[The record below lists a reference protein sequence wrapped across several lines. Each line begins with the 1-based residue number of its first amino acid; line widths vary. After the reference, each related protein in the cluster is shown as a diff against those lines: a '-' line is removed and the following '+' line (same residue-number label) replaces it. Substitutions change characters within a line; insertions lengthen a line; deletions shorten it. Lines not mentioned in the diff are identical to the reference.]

1 MELSWIGVAL
11 VFGLL
16 ARQLGQ
22 APLLGF
28 LLAGFALA
36 ALGVDPGPALDDLAN
51 VGVLLLLFAIG
62 LKLDIPSLLRPH
74 IFAASLLHTAAMVLL
89 GGALIAV
96 PVALGIGPFAG
107 LSLEAIAVLG
117 LFTAFS
123 STLFVI
129 KVLEERENMSA
140 LYGRVIIG
148 FLVMQDLVAVGLLAA
163 SKGVLPSPWAL
174 ALFALLPLRHAL
186 GRVLDWCGHRELL
199 ILAGLSLTL
208 GGAALFDLVGLK
220 ADLGALVAG
229 ALVSKAPKAKELAG
243 ALLGL
248 KDLLLVGF
256 FLTIGLAGLPSLEG
270 AAVALGLL
278 LLLPLKL
285 LLFLALM
292 LAFGLRGRSALLA
305 ALGLTPYSEF
315 GLIIAAMAVSKGYL
329 DASWLVTLA
338 VAMGLSFVPLSLLN
352 SRAFD
357 LYRRLR
363 ARLGRWQRERLI
375 PAERPVPVADA
386 TAFVFG
392 MGRIGSNAYDALRG
406 HIGDTVVGFDV
417 DGALVEAHRQAGRR
431 VHEESATD
439 ADFWERLRVDREQVS
454 MVVLALHSH
463 EEHLVA
469 IRQLRLEG
477 FCGHVAATAKFDDE
491 ASELER
497 CGADFVFHISR
508 DAGPALAQEAMRR
521 VGLGASPPEPGAQQP
536 RLA

>member
-28 LLAGFALA
+28 LLAGFALS
-36 ALGVDPGPALDDLAN
+36 ALGVDPGPALDQLAN

-62 LKLDIPSLLRPH
+62 LKLDLPALLRPH

-89 GGALIAV
+89 GGALIAI
-96 PVALGIGPFAG
+96 PVALGLGPFAG
-107 LSLEAIAVLG
+107 LSIEAIALLG

-129 KVLEERENMSA
+129 KILEERGNMGA

-163 SKGVLPSPWAL
+163 SKGVLPSPWAF
-174 ALFALLPLRHAL
+174 ALLALLPLRGVL

-199 ILAGLSLTL
+199 VLAGLSLTL

-256 FLTIGLAGLPSLEG
+256 FLTIGLAGLPSVEG
-270 AAVALGLL
+270 AVVALGLL
-278 LLLPLKL
+278 LILPLKA
-285 LLFLALM
+285 LLFLVLL

-305 ALGLTPYSEF
+305 SLGLTPYSEF

-329 DASWLVTLA
+329 DPSWLVTLA
-338 VAMGLSFVPLSLLN
+338 VAMGLSFIPLSLMN
-352 SRAFD
+352 SRAFEI
-357 LYRRLR
+357 YRRLR
-363 ARLGRWQRERLI
+363 ARLGALERTRLI
-375 PAERPVPVADA
+375 PPERPVAVPDA
-386 TAFVFG
+386 TALVFG
-392 MGRIGSNAYDALRG
+392 MGRVGSSAYDTIRARV
-406 HIGDTVVGFDV
+406 GDSVVGFDV
-417 DGALVEAHRQAGRR
+417 EHEVVAQHRAAGRR

-439 ADFWERLRVDREQVS
+439 ADFWQRLCVDRAQVS
-454 MVVLALHSH
+454 LVVLALDSH
-463 EEHLVA
+463 DENRSA

-477 FCGHVAATAKFDDE
+477 FCRHVAATAHFDDE
-491 ASELER
+491 AAELSD
-497 CGADFVFHISR
+497 CGADFVFLVSR
-508 DAGPALAQEAMRR
+508 DAGPALASEAMARAGLAARR
-521 VGLGASPPEPGAQQP
+521 VQ
-536 RLA
+536 